1 MKFTRRQ
8 LSVGLG
14 MAAFTPAFLVS
25 CANGKHEKGVLR
37 VALAGGPDSLDPLKA
52 EFAISALLFR
62 QYLLPIVGYGKNGE
76 PSADFSLASSWAP
89 NADFTKW
96 VFEIKPDLKWS
107 DGTILDAQ
115 SIVKSLQKGAD
126 WKMAYPDAS
135 ELFGIKGYK
144 KAFLEKADPSSI
156 GVKLLDGNKIEIDL
170 DGADANFTS
179 RMQEFYAV
187 PLHVMDKFGE
197 SWTKLDKIV
206 VSGPYK
212 PVVYTQTRIR
222 FEHNPL
228 GGWNDTMPIAIEV
241 QSVDDFTTRIR
252 MFQSKTIDLAQDP
265 SLMRFASLTKDFPKN
280 FIRVKAPRFTYI
292 SINTKKP
299 QFTNPLLRRA
309 LNMSINRDRIADA
322 IMRGAVNPA
331 TRFVRESEKINPDIE
346 AAKKIMGDLGY
357 NATNPLRFELLV
369 PKDERERAAVEIAN
383 QWKAIFVEAII
394 TTAESSAISA
404 RLNGFDF
411 DCGLIRID
419 KGMKSDPLDL
429 MASFGE
435 GGNSYSHQWKNSKFD
450 DALNVARSISDE
462 KARLNALL
470 AAEKFLLDEVP
481 LMPIWFADSA
491 WLQADRVSGGIEGMA
506 PIIWPSL
513 KVKD

>member
-1 MKFTRRQ
+1 MKLTRRH
-8 LSVGLG
+8 LSLGLG
-14 MAAFTPAFLVS
+14 LGALSPAFLTS

-52 EFAISALLFR
+52 EFAVSALLFR
-62 QYLLPIVGYGKNGE
+62 QYMLPIVGYGKNGE
-76 PSADFSLASSWAP
+76 PSNDFSLSKSWSA

-96 VFEIKPDLKWS
+96 IFEIKPNLKWS
-107 DGTILDAQ
+107 DNTPLDAET
-115 SIVKSLQKGAD
+115 IVKSLQKGAD
-126 WKMAYPDAS
+126 WKIAYPDAS

-144 KAFLEKADPSSI
+144 AAFLDKGNPEDI
-156 GVKLLDGNKIEIDL
+156 GVKLLEGNRIEIEL
-170 DGADANFTS
+170 DGADASFTS

-187 PLHVMDKFGE
+187 PLHIIDKFGE
-197 SWTKLDKIV
+197 SWTKIDKIV

-212 PVVYTQTRIR
+212 PTVYNQTRIR
-222 FEHNPL
+222 FDNNPL
-228 GGWNDTMPIAIEV
+228 GGWVESMPKAIEV

-265 SLMRFASLTKDFPKN
+265 SLMRYASLTKDFPKN
-280 FIRVKAPRFTYI
+280 FIRVKAPRFAYI

-299 QFTNPLLRRA
+299 QFTNPLVRRA
-309 LNMSINRDRIADA
+309 LNMAIDRDRIAHA
-322 IMRGAVNPA
+322 ILRGAVNPA
-331 TRFVRESEKINPDIE
+331 TRFVRDAEKINPDIV
-346 AAKKIMGDLGY
+346 AAQKIMGDLGY
-357 NATNPLRFELLV
+357 NASNPLRFELLV

-383 QWKAIFVEAII
+383 QWKAISVEALI

-429 MASFGE
+429 MASFGK
-435 GGNSYSHQWKNSKFD
+435 GGNSYSHQWKNPNFD
-450 DALNVARSISDE
+450 EALNVARSVSE
-462 KARLNALL
+462 KNARLNALL
-470 AAEKFLLDEVP
+470 AIEKFLLDEVP
-481 LMPIWFADSA
+481 LIPIWFADSA